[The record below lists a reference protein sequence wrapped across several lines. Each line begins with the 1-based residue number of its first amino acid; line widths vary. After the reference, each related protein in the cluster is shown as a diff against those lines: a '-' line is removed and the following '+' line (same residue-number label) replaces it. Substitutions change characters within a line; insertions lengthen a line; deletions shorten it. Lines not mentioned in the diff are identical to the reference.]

1 MWFSFT
7 PSMAALSD
15 RALER
20 ATLKEFQMSS
30 VTLTKDALNAIV
42 NVLSRYVPM
51 TLEMSVLSLFEAQ
64 PGLAE
69 KRNPM

>member
-1 MWFSFT
+1 
-7 PSMAALSD
+7 MAALSG

-42 NVLSRYVPM
+42 NVLSR
-51 TLEMSVLSLFEAQ
+51 
-64 PGLAE
+64 
-69 KRNPM
+69 